1 MKEKNKEVG
10 GVIYE
15 NDIESDQTGIINL
28 GLAIN
33 CDFIILN
40 GLNMSDQKITKIK
53 EYIEEIENMKKA
65 NGSQVE
71 VPKEN
76 NTIIEEKKNEG
87 EVENKVEE
95 KKEEEKKEEEK
106 KEEEKKV
113 E

>member
-1 MKEKNKEVG
+1 
-10 GVIYE
+10 
-15 NDIESDQTGIINL
+15 
-28 GLAIN
+28 
-33 CDFIILN
+33 
-40 GLNMSDQKITKIK
+40 
-53 EYIEEIENMKKA
+53 MKKA

-76 NTIIEEKKNEG
+76 NTIIEDKKNEG